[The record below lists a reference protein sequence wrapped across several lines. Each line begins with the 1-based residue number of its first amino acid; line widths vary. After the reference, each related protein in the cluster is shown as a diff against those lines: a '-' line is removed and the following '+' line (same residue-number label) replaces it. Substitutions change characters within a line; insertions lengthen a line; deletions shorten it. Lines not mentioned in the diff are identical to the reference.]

1 MSSTP
6 KAIVFIVV
14 TTLGLLS
21 LIGVLSMAVTLFYKT
36 YADPAVLTAFI
47 AITSGAI
54 GSLSSLLVNTRQPT
68 TNGQPSTTVATSSPV
83 TLSTT
88 TTPAPIAKPPEKPT
102 T

>member
-68 TNGQPSTTVATSSPV
+68 TNGQPSTTVATSSPAV
-83 TLSTT
+83 TLS
-88 TTPAPIAKPPEKPT
+88 TTPAPIAKPPEKPKI
-102 T
+102 